1 MIVLTIVASVRARTI
16 FAMLLAGALFSARP
30 VFGAEPRRPGWE
42 LGARLGYGFAAG
54 NTGAQPNGTDA
65 NLGDYVP
72 GQIPLWLDA
81 GYRLTSDFY
90 LGAYF
95 QYGIGIVNDDRQDVC
110 RNANVD
116 CSASDKR
123 FGVMGRYHLPVVW
136 PLAPW
141 VGLGVGYEW
150 GSFSVQQSAFGM
162 TNTDSSWTGFE
173 FANVQA
179 GADYQIGKYVAVGPF
194 MSVSFGQFRHNE
206 TTLTT
211 GMTSTTTDVDLA
223 KKSFHEWIMFGA
235 RIAFMP

>member
-1 MIVLTIVASVRARTI
+1 MTGLTIVASVWARTI
-16 FAMLLAGALFSARP
+16 FAMVLAGALFSARP

-54 NTGAQPNGTDA
+54 NTGAPPNETDLA
-65 NLGDYVP
+65 LGDYVP

-81 GYRLTSDFY
+81 GYRLTGDIY
-90 LGAYF
+90 VGAYF
-95 QYGIGIVNDDRQDVC
+95 QYGIGIVNDDRQAGC
-110 RNANVD
+110 RDANVD

-123 FGVMGRYHLPVVW
+123 FGVMGRYNLPLAW
-136 PLAPW
+136 PLSPW

-150 GSFSVQQSAFGM
+150 GNFSVQQSVFGM

-173 FANVQA
+173 FANLQA

-194 MSVSFGQFRHNE
+194 MSVSFGQFRHRE
-206 TTLTT
+206 TTMSND
-211 GMTSTTTDVDLA
+211 MTSVTTDVDLA

-235 RIAFMP
+235 RIAFLP

>member
-1 MIVLTIVASVRARTI
+1 MI
-16 FAMLLAGALFSARP
+16 FATVLAAALFAARP
-30 VFGAEPRRPGWE
+30 VLGAEPRRPGWE

-54 NTGAQPNGTDA
+54 STGAVPGGTDA
-65 NLGDYVP
+65 DLGDYVP
-72 GQIPLWLDA
+72 GQVPLWLDA
-81 GYRLTSDFY
+81 GYRLTGDFY

-95 QYGIGIVNDDRQDVC
+95 TYGIGIVNDDRQDAC

-123 FGVMGRYHLPVVW
+123 FGVMGRYHLPLAW
-136 PLAPW
+136 PMAPW

-150 GSFSVQQSAFGM
+150 GNFSVQQAIFGM
-162 TNTDSSWTGFE
+162 TNTDSNWAGFE

-179 GADYQIGKYVAVGPF
+179 GADYQIGRRVVVGPF

-206 TTLTT
+206 TTTMT

-223 KKSFHEWIMFGA
+223 TKSIHEWIMFGA
-235 RIAFMP
+235 RISFLP